1 MAETERSQGRKGTYP
16 THSHHVERDS
26 DPGKELV
33 GEVDNYKG
41 ENRTNVVMD
50 MVRDEAKETQVIYI
64 CFIIVAGVN

>member
-1 MAETERSQGRKGTYP
+1 M
-16 THSHHVERDS
+16 
-26 DPGKELV
+26 